1 MVHSKENVTGG
12 TMSSD
17 EQMTI
22 DERHKYL
29 RTMQKRYRQ
38 ADRGTKSRLLDEMEA
53 VTGLHRKAL
62 IRLMGSDLKRQPR
75 RRERGATYGAA
86 VKQALGVIA
95 ESLDWVCAE
104 RLQPNLVWVA
114 EQLERH
120 GELRLT
126 ATVREQLGRISVSSV
141 RRLLADHHRDRPRL
155 PRGGPERA
163 NTLRRTIPAGRIAWQ
178 ETQPGHFE
186 VDLVHHCGVSAS
198 GHYVHTLQ
206 MVDVATGW
214 SERVAVLGRSF
225 LVMQDAFRRSLAR
238 LPFPVRQV
246 HPDNGSEFFNQHLLR
261 FWQTTVVGVHL
272 SRSRAWQKNDNRFVE
287 QKNDTLVRAYLGYD
301 RLDTVAQTNLLNQIY
316 DAMWLYY
323 NFFQPVLRLAEKTY
337 LPASTGQ
344 PAQLTR
350 RFDCAQTPFDRVC
363 AAGVLTPAQQDRF
376 QALRQAT
383 NPRRLRQ
390 RIYDLLDQLFVL
402 PLAAPGDTQNV
413 YLTLFA
419 PQYLQKGEDGPV
431 TLSNE
436 RIIPFGNIIF

>member
-17 EQMTI
+17 ERMTI
-22 DERHKYL
+22 DERRKYL

-38 ADRGTKSRLLDEMEA
+38 ADRRGKGRLLDEMAA
-53 VTGLHRKAL
+53 VTQLHRKSL
-62 IRLMGSDLKRQPR
+62 VRLMGSELKRQPR
-75 RRERGATYGAA
+75 RRERGPTYGAG

-114 EQLERH
+114 EQLARH
-120 GELRLT
+120 GELKLS
-126 ATVREQLGRISVSSV
+126 ADVRAQLGRISVTSV
-141 RRLLADHHRDRPRL
+141 RRLLADQRRDRPRL

-163 NTLRRTIPAGRIAWQ
+163 NTLTRDVPAGRIAWQ

-214 SERVAVLGRSF
+214 SERVAVLGRSYG
-225 LVMQDAFRRSLAR
+225 VMQDAFRRILAR
-238 LPFPVRQV
+238 LPFPVREI

-261 FWQTTVVGVHL
+261 FWRERVSGVHL

-301 RLDTVAQTNLLNQIY
+301 RLDTVAQTNLLNQVY
-316 DAMWLYY
+316 EAMWLYY
-323 NFFQPVLRLAEKTY
+323 NFFQPVLRLAEKVY
-337 LPASTGQ
+337 LPPSDGQ
-344 PAQLTR
+344 SARLTR
-350 RFDCAQTPFDRVC
+350 RFDRAQPPFDRLC
-363 AAGVLTPAQQDRF
+363 ASGVLTPEQQDR
-376 QALRQAT
+376 LRAVRTAT
-383 NPRRLRQ
+383 NPRHLRQ
-390 RIYDLLDQLFVL
+390 RIYDLLNQLFAL
-402 PLAAPGDTQNV
+402 PLAAPGSTQNV
-413 YLTLFA
+413 YLTLFNP
-419 PQYLQKGEDGPV
+419 PQNLTKGADGPV
-431 TLSNE
+431 TFSNE
-436 RIIPFGNIIF
+436 RTIPLR

>member
-1 MVHSKENVTGG
+1 
-12 TMSSD
+12 MSSD
-17 EQMTI
+17 ERMTI
-22 DERHKYL
+22 EERRKYL

-38 ADRGTKSRLLDEMEA
+38 ADRRTKSRLLDEMGA
-53 VTGLHRKAL
+53 VTAMHRKAL
-62 IRLMGSDLKRQPR
+62 IRLMGGDLQRQRR
-75 RRERGATYGAA
+75 RRERGATYGAE

-114 EQLERH
+114 EQLEQH
-120 GELRLT
+120 GELTLT
-126 ATVREQLGRISVSSV
+126 AKVREQLGRVSVSSV
-141 RRLLADHHRDRPRL
+141 RRLLVNQRRDRPRL

-163 NTLRRTIPAGRIAWQ
+163 NTLTRDVPAGRIAWQ
-178 ETQPGHFE
+178 EARPGHFE

-214 SERVAVLGRSF
+214 SERVAVLGRSY
-225 LVMQDAFRRSLAR
+225 LVMQDAFRRILAR

-246 HPDNGSEFFNQHLLR
+246 HPDNGSEFFNHHLVR
-261 FWQTTVVGVHL
+261 FWQTTVVDVHL

-287 QKNDTLVRAYLGYD
+287 QKNATLVRAYLGYD

-316 DAMWLYY
+316 NAMWLYY

-337 LPASTGQ
+337 QPTSPGQ
-344 PAQLTR
+344 PPQLTR
-350 RFDCAQTPFDRVC
+350 RFDRAQTPFDRVC
-363 AAGVLTPAQQDRF
+363 ASGVLTSAQQDRL

-390 RIYDLLDQLFVL
+390 RIYDLLDQLFAL
-402 PLAAPGDTQNV
+402 PLAVPGDIQNV
-413 YLTLFA
+413 YLTLFDP
-419 PQYLQKGEDGPV
+419 PQQSQKGEDGPV
-431 TLSNE
+431 ALSNE
-436 RIIPFGNIIF
+436 RTILIR